1 MEKAEDDS
9 IQVAVH
15 THTDP
20 AAKNVLY
27 LNQMRFRFLVR
38 KEVTCR
44 VHASFDAGFAGQP
57 SNTLYVPK
65 GRWNFFSFFLK
76 RRRRETGWVR

>member
-1 MEKAEDDS
+1 MERAEDDS
-9 IQVAVH
+9 IQVAIH

-27 LNQMRFRFLVR
+27 LHQMRFRFLVR

-65 GRWNFFSFFLK
+65 GRWNFFQFLK
-76 RRRRETGWVR
+76 KEEERQGGLGN